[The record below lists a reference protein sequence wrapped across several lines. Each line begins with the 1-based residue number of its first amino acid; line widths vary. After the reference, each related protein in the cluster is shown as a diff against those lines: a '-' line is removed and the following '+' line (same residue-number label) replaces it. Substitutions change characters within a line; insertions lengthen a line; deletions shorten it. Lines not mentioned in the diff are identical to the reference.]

1 MQVKKAR
8 RKFIIPKPYRRI
20 IREGKLGTAGTDLV
34 IHHLTP
40 EDTDSYT
47 CSIARHR
54 VTHTLQVL
62 EAESV
67 VEEPSPYI
75 MVVYDPPTMRAYVV
89 EGETTTLS
97 CEANGHP
104 APTVL
109 WRRQNE
115 EQVLSEGPTLHLV
128 NIRRE
133 DAGYY
138 FCSAS
143 NGVLDPQERAF
154 YLQVKYVWVEAEVSK
169 VVVASEER
177 RALLTCQI
185 KGHPKPKVSHPRLKP
200 PLGRLVTLIL
210 ELLFDPSNLSNQS
223 LSLELLF
230 DPSNLSNQ
238 SLSLESVLDPSN
250 LSNQSLSLESV
261 FDPSNLSNQSL
272 SLESMFDP
280 SNLSNQSL
288 SLESVFD
295 PSNLSNQSLSLES
308 VLDPSNLSNQSLSLE
323 SVFDPSNLMVVLTDE
338 AVELQ
343 GTSLQTLFL
352 SFAETLDGSCTLIYV
367 TQNHTS
373 FGVNRWSLASEVPL
387 SYPHSQLE
395 NMTPSA
401 LGDYKCRAHNEAGE
415 DSATITVEATP
426 GPVQVLEASP
436 TSTYGLYN
444 ITWEVESL
452 APVDYYFV
460 SYNQE
465 GSSEVER
472 RTVSATPQINRSGT
486 HYTESTL
493 VDLTPGITYH
503 LTVRAVAKGHL
514 PGLPMEENFFFTASD
529 PASAHEMSDGTWN
542 LLKSALTVISRLPK
556 VVRDMQ

>member
-1 MQVKKAR
+1 MKISVIFLSIIFLALSSAVDGSTGAVDGSTSAVGGSTGAVSSRRRASPQVLTSPGHFQGHPGDSIALPCSIKNVGSRRVNWVKGTSASGRRPIMQVKKAR

-154 YLQVKYVWVEAEVSK
+154 YLQVKLSADVWVEAEVSK
-169 VVVASEER
+169 VVVASEEP

-185 KGHPKPKVSHPRLKP
+185 KGHPKPKV
-200 PLGRLVTLIL
+200 TWY
-210 ELLFDPSNLSNQS
+210 
-223 LSLELLF
+223 
-230 DPSNLSNQ
+230 
-238 SLSLESVLDPSN
+238 
-250 LSNQSLSLESV
+250 
-261 FDPSNLSNQSL
+261 
-272 SLESMFDP
+272 
-280 SNLSNQSL
+280 
-288 SLESVFD
+288 
-295 PSNLSNQSLSLES
+295 
-308 VLDPSNLSNQSLSLE
+308 
-323 SVFDPSNLMVVLTDE
+323 TDE
-338 AVELQ
+338 GPVYNDTGHYFFSKDDLYY
-343 GTSLQTLFL
+343 L
-352 SFAETLDGSCTLIYV
+352 
-367 TQNHTS
+367 
-373 FGVNRWSLASEVPL
+373 
-387 SYPHSQLE
+387 QLE
-395 NMTPSA
+395 NMTPLA

-472 RTVSATPQINRSGT
+472 RTVSSTPQINRSGT

>member
-1 MQVKKAR
+1 GSRRVNWVKGTSASGRRPIMQVKKAR

-185 KGHPKPKVSHPRLKP
+185 KGHPKPK
-200 PLGRLVTLIL
+200 
-210 ELLFDPSNLSNQS
+210 
-223 LSLELLF
+223 
-230 DPSNLSNQ
+230 
-238 SLSLESVLDPSN
+238 
-250 LSNQSLSLESV
+250 
-261 FDPSNLSNQSL
+261 
-272 SLESMFDP
+272 
-280 SNLSNQSL
+280 
-288 SLESVFD
+288 
-295 PSNLSNQSLSLES
+295 
-308 VLDPSNLSNQSLSLE
+308 
-323 SVFDPSNLMVVLTDE
+323 
-338 AVELQ
+338 
-343 GTSLQTLFL
+343 
-352 SFAETLDGSCTLIYV
+352 
-367 TQNHTS
+367 
-373 FGVNRWSLASEVPL
+373 
-387 SYPHSQLE
+387 LE